1 MDNRKTRK
9 IEFIDA
15 KGSFKVERPENT
27 SYLYY
32 PIAGESGLKG
42 SVTPNLGGDLMVDQE
57 TFILEPTSVENLH
70 NNRNT
75 RNFWLRLDSG
85 KVWSVT
91 GASAEQENNKFTDKQ
106 DISSVSAGF
115 MWHKAER
122 VNSAEGIRA
131 EITSFVPVD
140 TNVEVMA
147 VKITNT
153 GKETRTVI
161 PIAAIPVFGR
171 SADNL
176 RDHRN
181 VTSMLHRISTIQEGV
196 LIKPTMSFDEKGH
209 RVNHKTYYV
218 IGFDEKG
225 NAPESFYPTVE
236 AFIGEGGSFL
246 KPRSVYSNEAGCS
259 AGASIAGKEA
269 VGGLRFSQIKIDP
282 GKEATYIVLTGVA
295 QNDEEIK
302 SVITRYNTAVL
313 VEKELE
319 NTRKYWEEKVNVS
332 FHTGDKDF
340 DEFMQWIA
348 FQPLLRRVYGCSFLP
363 YHDYG
368 RGGRGWRDLWQD
380 CLSLLFMEP
389 GEVRNMIVANFG
401 GVRMDGTNATI
412 IGEGLGNFIA
422 DRNGIARVWMDHAYW
437 PLKTLLLY
445 IQQSGDYEILME
457 EVPYFKDS
465 IVHRGNLI
473 DKKFEN
479 KDNKQLVNTSNS
491 QKIYKGTILEHLLV
505 QNLSSCYEVGEHN
518 VLKLRGADWNDAL
531 DMASENGESVA
542 FSYAYAGNLRELAGL
557 IREFSEKSGINSV
570 FVASE
575 VVCLLENAE
584 TAQEKTKLL
593 ENYMKAVEG
602 NLCGEKAPID
612 LKELSDTLIKLSDSF
627 SEHLNKQEWIE
638 GEENLGWFNSYYDNN
653 KRAVEYYNED
663 DDKTRMMLTG
673 QVFAIMGK
681 VANKEQIKRIVK
693 ASDKYL
699 YREEIGG
706 YRLNTNFHEFKTDM
720 GRMFGFAYGEK
731 ENGAVFSHMA
741 VMYGNALYSRGFAK
755 EGYKALNSLYKA
767 SMNYETS
774 HIYPGIPEYF
784 SADGR
789 GKYPYLT
796 GAASWYLLTMITEV
810 FGVKGQA
817 GNLIIE
823 PALLK
828 EQYDQ
833 DGRAGISLNFAGK
846 RFNITIEN
854 KEKYDVGTYKIKKA
868 LLNGNIVPVDGQGQK
883 LVISREILI
892 GLEKNNEILIFL

>member
-9 IEFIDA
+9 IEFIDD

-42 SVTPNLGGDLMVDQE
+42 SVSPNLGGDLMVDQE

-218 IGFDEKG
+218 LGFDEKG

-236 AFIGEGGSFL
+236 SFIGEGGSFI

-348 FQPLLRRVYGCSFLP
+348 FQPLLKRVYG
-363 YHDYG
+363 
-368 RGGRGWRDLWQD
+368 
-380 CLSLLFMEP
+380 
-389 GEVRNMIVANFG
+389 
-401 GVRMDGTNATI
+401 
-412 IGEGLGNFIA
+412 
-422 DRNGIARVWMDHAYW
+422 
-437 PLKTLLLY
+437 
-445 IQQSGDYEILME
+445 
-457 EVPYFKDS
+457 
-465 IVHRGNLI
+465 
-473 DKKFEN
+473 
-479 KDNKQLVNTSNS
+479 
-491 QKIYKGTILEHLLV
+491 
-505 QNLSSCYEVGEHN
+505 
-518 VLKLRGADWNDAL
+518 
-531 DMASENGESVA
+531 
-542 FSYAYAGNLRELAGL
+542 
-557 IREFSEKSGINSV
+557 
-570 FVASE
+570 
-575 VVCLLENAE
+575 
-584 TAQEKTKLL
+584 
-593 ENYMKAVEG
+593 
-602 NLCGEKAPID
+602 
-612 LKELSDTLIKLSDSF
+612 
-627 SEHLNKQEWIE
+627 
-638 GEENLGWFNSYYDNN
+638 
-653 KRAVEYYNED
+653 
-663 DDKTRMMLTG
+663 
-673 QVFAIMGK
+673 
-681 VANKEQIKRIVK
+681 
-693 ASDKYL
+693 
-699 YREEIGG
+699 
-706 YRLNTNFHEFKTDM
+706 
-720 GRMFGFAYGEK
+720 
-731 ENGAVFSHMA
+731 
-741 VMYGNALYSRGFAK
+741 
-755 EGYKALNSLYKA
+755 
-767 SMNYETS
+767 
-774 HIYPGIPEYF
+774 
-784 SADGR
+784 
-789 GKYPYLT
+789 
-796 GAASWYLLTMITEV
+796 
-810 FGVKGQA
+810 
-817 GNLIIE
+817 
-823 PALLK
+823 
-828 EQYDQ
+828 
-833 DGRAGISLNFAGK
+833 
-846 RFNITIEN
+846 
-854 KEKYDVGTYKIKKA
+854 
-868 LLNGNIVPVDGQGQK
+868 
-883 LVISREILI
+883 
-892 GLEKNNEILIFL
+892 